1 MKANI
6 FKILLLKPIFL
17 ILANTPWSRRGL
29 VMVQRVA
36 RSSGVQCSVL
46 PSDTLSVNPEVTF
59 FESGKDKAAKRQGW
73 GPPSFA
79 VPKTHRNSNPICHYH

>member
-17 ILANTPWSRRGL
+17 ILAYTPWSRGGL

-36 RSSGVQCSVL
+36 KSSGVQCSVL
-46 PSDTLSVNPEVTF
+46 PSDTLSVNPAVYGNF
-59 FESGKDKAAKRQGW
+59 FRIREGSA
-73 GPPSFA
+73 F
-79 VPKTHRNSNPICHYH
+79 ICCAQDTQEL